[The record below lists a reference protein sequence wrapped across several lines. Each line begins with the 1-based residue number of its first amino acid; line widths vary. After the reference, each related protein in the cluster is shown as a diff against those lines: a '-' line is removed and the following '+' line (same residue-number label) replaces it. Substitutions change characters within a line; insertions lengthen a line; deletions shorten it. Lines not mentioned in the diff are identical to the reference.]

1 MDLLFA
7 LEDSGAGM
15 LVSSTQWGYAIVL
28 SLHAVG
34 MAIMVGISLMLI
46 FRVLGFARSI
56 PLGALPPYWTV
67 ALLGFAVNI
76 ASGTMLFMGSASELF
91 FNWAFRIKIVLVL
104 IGVGLTGRLVR
115 RCLKR
120 AARTG
125 DDVATRGDRRL
136 AAVALV
142 VWISALIAGRLI
154 GYLN

>member
-46 FRVLGFARSI
+46 FRVLGFGQKV
-56 PLGALPPYWTV
+56 PLGSLADYWKV
-67 ALLGFAVNI
+67 ALLGFLVNI
-76 ASGTMLFMGSASELF
+76 ASGTMLFLGSASELF
-91 FNWAFRIKIVLVL
+91 FNWAFRIKIALVL
-104 IGVGLTGRLVR
+104 IGVVLTWRLVSY
-115 RCLKR
+115 CYKP
-120 AARTG
+120 AARSDTVYV
-125 DDVATRGDRRL
+125 DASDRRL
-136 AAVALV
+136 AVAALLV
-142 VWISALIAGRLI
+142 WLAALIAGRLI